1 MDFVITSQQIVW
13 ICGFIASVWGVVKI
27 IKELKKPSDDL
38 KETVKRHT
46 ELLHRDNERLN
57 SLEKITLNQEGINRK
72 LEEHTRILSDHDDRL
87 EEDKKRGD
95 LMLKANMAILDGM
108 LSEDDKESLKA
119 TRKEIQ
125 DFLVEKNQEDRI
137 MEENEIKF
145 EDLPKE
151 TQEELSNGKEEG
163 EDECHTQA

>member
-1 MDFVITSQQIVW
+1 MDFVITSEQIVW
-13 ICGFIASVWGVVKI
+13 CLTFIGLVWATVKI
-27 IKELKKPSDDL
+27 IRELIRELKRPSDDL
-38 KETVKRHT
+38 KAKIQRHD
-46 ELLHRDNERLN
+46 ELLHKDNERLN

-125 DFLVEKNQEDRI
+125 DFLVEKN
-137 MEENEIKF
+137 
-145 EDLPKE
+145 
-151 TQEELSNGKEEG
+151 
-163 EDECHTQA
+163 

>member
-1 MDFVITSQQIVW
+1 MNFVITSEQIVW
-13 ICGFIASVWGVVKI
+13 CLTFIGLVWATVKI
-27 IKELKKPSDDL
+27 IKELKKPDL

-72 LEEHTRILSDHDDRL
+72 LEEHTRILSDHDERL

-125 DFLVEKNQEDRI
+125 DFLVEKN
-137 MEENEIKF
+137 
-145 EDLPKE
+145 
-151 TQEELSNGKEEG
+151 
-163 EDECHTQA
+163 

>member
-1 MDFVITSQQIVW
+1 MNFVITSEQIVW
-13 ICGFIASVWGVVKI
+13 CLTFIGLGWATVKI

-72 LEEHTRILSDHDDRL
+72 LEEHTRILSDHDGRL

-125 DFLVEKNQEDRI
+125 DFLVEND
-137 MEENEIKF
+137 
-145 EDLPKE
+145 
-151 TQEELSNGKEEG
+151 
-163 EDECHTQA
+163 

>member
-1 MDFVITSQQIVW
+1 MDFTITSQQIVW
-13 ICGFIASVWGVVKI
+13 ICGFIASIWGVVKI
-27 IKELKKPSDDL
+27 IKELKKPNDDL
-38 KETVKRHT
+38 KATVKRHD
-46 ELLHRDNERLN
+46 ELLYKDNERLN
-57 SLEKITLNQEGINRK
+57 SLEKITLNEEGINRK

-125 DFLVEKNQEDRI
+125 DFLVEKN
-137 MEENEIKF
+137 
-145 EDLPKE
+145 
-151 TQEELSNGKEEG
+151 
-163 EDECHTQA
+163 

>member
-1 MDFVITSQQIVW
+1 MNFVITSQQIVW
-13 ICGFIASVWGVVKI
+13 ICGFIVSIWGVVKI
-27 IKELKKPSDDL
+27 VKELKKPSDDL
-38 KETVKRHT
+38 KATVKRHD
-46 ELLHRDNERLN
+46 EFLHKDNERLN

-125 DFLVEKNQEDRI
+125 DFLVEKN
-137 MEENEIKF
+137 
-145 EDLPKE
+145 
-151 TQEELSNGKEEG
+151 
-163 EDECHTQA
+163 

>member
-1 MDFVITSQQIVW
+1 MEFTITSQQILW
-13 ICGFIASVWGVVKI
+13 ICGFIASIWGVVKI

-38 KETVKRHT
+38 KAKVQRHD
-46 ELLHRDNERLN
+46 ELLHKDNERLN

-72 LEEHTRILSDHDDRL
+72 LEEHTRILSDHDERL

-95 LMLKANMAILDGM
+95 LTLKANMAILDGM

-125 DFLVEKNQEDRI
+125 DFLVEKN
-137 MEENEIKF
+137 
-145 EDLPKE
+145 
-151 TQEELSNGKEEG
+151 
-163 EDECHTQA
+163 

>member
-1 MDFVITSQQIVW
+1 MYGFYNYKPTDCMDLWLHSIYLGCCEDYQGI
-13 ICGFIASVWGVVKI
+13 
-27 IKELKKPSDDL
+27 KKPSDDL
-38 KETVKRHT
+38 RTMVHRHD
-46 ELLHRDNERLN
+46 ELLHKDNERLN

-72 LEEHTRILSDHDDRL
+72 LEEHTRILSDHDERL

-125 DFLVEKNQEDRI
+125 DFLVEKN
-137 MEENEIKF
+137 
-145 EDLPKE
+145 
-151 TQEELSNGKEEG
+151 
-163 EDECHTQA
+163 

>member
-1 MDFVITSQQIVW
+1 MNFVITSEQIVW
-13 ICGFIASVWGVVKI
+13 CLTFIGLVWATVKI
-27 IKELKKPSDDL
+27 INELKKPSDDL

-72 LEEHTRILSDHDDRL
+72 LEEHTRILSDHDGRL

-125 DFLVEKNQEDRI
+125 DFLVEKN
-137 MEENEIKF
+137 
-145 EDLPKE
+145 
-151 TQEELSNGKEEG
+151 
-163 EDECHTQA
+163 

>member
-1 MDFVITSQQIVW
+1 MEFTITSQQILW
-13 ICGFIASVWGVVKI
+13 ICRFIASVYGVYKI
-27 IKELKKPSDDL
+27 VKELKKPSDDL

-72 LEEHTRILSDHDDRL
+72 LEEHTRILSDHDERL

-125 DFLVEKNQEDRI
+125 DFLVEKN
-137 MEENEIKF
+137 
-145 EDLPKE
+145 
-151 TQEELSNGKEEG
+151 
-163 EDECHTQA
+163 

>member
-1 MDFVITSQQIVW
+1 MNFTITSQQIVW
-13 ICGFIASVWGVVKI
+13 ICGFIASIWGVVKI

-38 KETVKRHT
+38 KATVKRHD
-46 ELLHRDNERLN
+46 ELLHKDNERLN
-57 SLEKITLNQEGINRK
+57 SLEKITLNQEGINKK

-125 DFLVEKNQEDRI
+125 DFLVEKN
-137 MEENEIKF
+137 
-145 EDLPKE
+145 
-151 TQEELSNGKEEG
+151 
-163 EDECHTQA
+163 

>member
-1 MDFVITSQQIVW
+1 MNFTITSQQIVW

-38 KETVKRHT
+38 KAMVKRHD

-108 LSEDDKESLKA
+108 LSEDDKESLKT

-125 DFLVEKNQEDRI
+125 DFLVEKN
-137 MEENEIKF
+137 
-145 EDLPKE
+145 
-151 TQEELSNGKEEG
+151 
-163 EDECHTQA
+163 

>member
-1 MDFVITSQQIVW
+1 MEFTITSQQILW
-13 ICGFIASVWGVVKI
+13 ICGFIASVYGVYKI
-27 IKELKKPSDDL
+27 VKELKKPSDDL

-72 LEEHTRILSDHDDRL
+72 LEEHTRILSDHDERL

-108 LSEDDKESLKA
+108 LSEDDKESLKV

-125 DFLVEKNQEDRI
+125 EFLVEKN
-137 MEENEIKF
+137 
-145 EDLPKE
+145 
-151 TQEELSNGKEEG
+151 
-163 EDECHTQA
+163 

>member
-1 MDFVITSQQIVW
+1 MDFTITSQQIVW
-13 ICGFIASVWGVVKI
+13 VCGFIASIWGVVKI

-38 KETVKRHT
+38 NAMVKRHD

-125 DFLVEKNQEDRI
+125 DFLVEKN
-137 MEENEIKF
+137 
-145 EDLPKE
+145 
-151 TQEELSNGKEEG
+151 
-163 EDECHTQA
+163 

>member
-1 MDFVITSQQIVW
+1 MEFTITSQQILW
-13 ICGFIASVWGVVKI
+13 ICGFIASIWGVVKI

-38 KETVKRHT
+38 RAKVQRHD
-46 ELLHRDNERLN
+46 ELLHKDNERLN

-125 DFLVEKNQEDRI
+125 DFLVEKN
-137 MEENEIKF
+137 
-145 EDLPKE
+145 
-151 TQEELSNGKEEG
+151 
-163 EDECHTQA
+163 